1 MPRVTLA
8 TTWRTGLPRDPGGPR
23 QTSQEVSVV
32 LGWGGDSGGGRSR
45 QGPQLFLQGCGN
57 HQVLP
62 GLSFT
67 LGHAGLSL
75 GGDVLWGSQRSLTPR
90 F

>member
-1 MPRVTLA
+1 MPRITPV
-8 TTWRTGLPRDPGGPR
+8 TTWRTGLSSDLGGPR
-23 QTSQEVSVV
+23 QTRQGVCVV
-32 LGWGGDSGGGRSR
+32 LGWGDDRVGGRSS

-57 HQVLP
+57 HQVLL

-75 GGDVLWGSQRSLTPR
+75 GGHGLWGSQRSLIPR